1 MSRNNMKVSIDIQ
14 IDLLDTV
21 INYLFTQSPHIN
33 RKSLLSIR
41 KFFDCLETKEYETN
55 EEMYARIYFIKE
67 VLKIKLDSNIY
78 NPAMI
83 YEMVRGGSHDEEIEF
98 IIDAIENGYELN
110 SDEVRGINSYISE
123 RLKYMH
129 LYMYSQEITDQME
142 RLQIGNFES
151 LADINSEVKE
161 SIGNLLA
168 DMRKAESDDMS
179 QNMFDL
185 TDDIFES
192 VISDVVTD
200 LQRPSNYLKTG
211 IKYLNQMYNGGY
223 EAGRVY
229 MYIGPSG
236 GFKSGILLSS
246 MRWMREY
253 NKDIEVRDPNK
264 KPCVIYITQEN
275 SMKETIERLFNLCVG
290 PEDIR
295 NYTPQQVMQLLR
307 SKGGLD
313 LDTNPVQLKMF
324 YFPNKS
330 ISTDDLYGII
340 DEVEEEGLEV
350 VGLVHDYIKR
360 IRPANP
366 TKDLRIDLGNIVDEF
381 TVKHL

>member
-1 MSRNNMKVSIDIQ
+1 MSRDNMKVSIDIQ

-67 VLKIKLDSNIY
+67 VLKIKLENNIY
-78 NPAMI
+78 NPSMI

-151 LADINSEVKE
+151 LAEINSEVKE

-168 DMRKAESDDMS
+168 DISYYFIDPRIKES
-179 QNMFDL
+179 
-185 TDDIFES
+185 E
-192 VISDVVTD
+192 
-200 LQRPSNYLKTG
+200 
-211 IKYLNQMYNGGY
+211 
-223 EAGRVY
+223 
-229 MYIGPSG
+229 
-236 GFKSGILLSS
+236 
-246 MRWMREY
+246 
-253 NKDIEVRDPNK
+253 
-264 KPCVIYITQEN
+264 
-275 SMKETIERLFNLCVG
+275 FN
-290 PEDIR
+290 D
-295 NYTPQQVMQLLR
+295 
-307 SKGGLD
+307 
-313 LDTNPVQLKMF
+313 
-324 YFPNKS
+324 
-330 ISTDDLYGII
+330 
-340 DEVEEEGLEV
+340 
-350 VGLVHDYIKR
+350 
-360 IRPANP
+360 
-366 TKDLRIDLGNIVDEF
+366 
-381 TVKHL
+381 